1 MPLVRLAAVAVLGVL
16 AGCGRDDAGR
26 SSPVRLLDL
35 DGRPVDLW
43 QSDAVTVVV
52 FTRTDCPI
60 ANRYAP
66 DVRRLYEA
74 YRPRGVE
81 FALVYVD
88 PTESPEMV
96 RAHLRV
102 YGYPCRGLRDPGHAL
117 VAHCGVTAT
126 PEAVVFAR
134 DRSMTYRGRI
144 DDRYVDVGRPRS
156 EPTTRDLADAIE
168 ATLAGEPVARP
179 RTEAVGCPIADLR
192 D

>member
-1 MPLVRLAAVAVLGVL
+1 MLLVRLAAVAVLGVL
-16 AGCGRDDAGR
+16 AGCAREDAR
-26 SSPVRLLDL
+26 HSPPVRLLDL

-66 DVRRLYEA
+66 DVRWLCEA

-88 PTESPEMV
+88 PNESAEAV
-96 RAHLRV
+96 CAHLRA

-117 VAHCGVTAT
+117 VDRCGVRAT
-126 PEAVVFAR
+126 PEAVVFAK

-144 DDRYVDVGRPRS
+144 DDRYVDVGRPRAD
-156 EPTTRDLADAIE
+156 PTTRDLADAIE

-179 RTEAVGCPIADLR
+179 RTEAVGCPIADLW